1 MSSDDDSAAA
11 EEFKM
16 EVAKKLKIKRGQ
28 VSGVRKQARIDH
40 KAALEE
46 HEAKKANGGYLIHGV
61 DTDVFVDKVFR
72 DTRKPI
78 ETWLHANPAKWFP
91 IFPEELKNISGWLA
105 WAEKSEYF
113 RKATKLLEEITRQI
127 ANFGT

>member
-1 MSSDDDSAAA
+1 MTSEDDSATS

-16 EVAKKLKIKRGQ
+16 EVARKLKIKMGQ
-28 VSGVRKQARIDH
+28 VAGVRKQARIDH
-40 KAALEE
+40 KAAVEE
-46 HEAKKANGGYLIHGV
+46 HEAKKKNGGYMIHGV
-61 DTDVFVDKVFR
+61 DTDIFVKVFR
-72 DTRKPI
+72 NTRKPI

-91 IFPEELKNISGWLA
+91 IFPEKLKHISGWLA

-127 ANFGT
+127 ANFGK